1 MARIFL
7 DPDEPMNTIWCFI
20 SSVGT
25 KDFDDPYNLARINN
39 LEEALKLEGV
49 LPTIRAGLHGANQ
62 RKFVAALLR
71 FIDEDEICLV
81 NTRNGMDWIKQGYA
95 AIWIEYLDK
104 MAKLDLIKYNRSTKT
119 IRPTPQ
125 LTSMAKLT
133 TAKFIKAA

>member
-7 DPDEPMNTIWCFI
+7 EPDEPMNTFWCFI
-20 SSVGT
+20 GSVGQ
-25 KDFDDPYNLARINN
+25 KDFDDPCRLARINN

-49 LPTIRAGLHGANQ
+49 LPTIRTGMHGANQ

-104 MAKLDLIKYNRSTKT
+104 LAERKLIKYNRRTKT
-119 IRPTPQ
+119 IRPTEQ
-125 LTSMAKLT
+125 LCNIAKLST
-133 TAKFIKAA
+133 TKFIKAA

>member
-7 DPDEPMNTIWCFI
+7 EKDEPMNTIWCFI
-20 SSVGT
+20 GSVAT
-25 KDFDDPYNLARINN
+25 WDFDDPYNLARINN

-49 LPTIRAGLHGANQ
+49 LPTIRTGMHGGNQ

-81 NTRNGMDWIKQGYA
+81 NTRNGMDWIRRGYA

-104 MAKLDLIKYNRSTKT
+104 LAEKNLIKYNRSTKT
-119 IRPTPQ
+119 IRPTEQ
-125 LTSMAKLT
+125 LANIAKLST
-133 TAKFIKAA
+133 TKFISAA

>member
-25 KDFDDPYNLARINN
+25 KDWDDPFNLARINN

-71 FIDEDEICLV
+71 FIDEDEICRV
-81 NTRNGMDWIKQGYA
+81 NTRNGMDWIKQGYS

-104 MAKLDLIKYNRSTKT
+104 MAKLDLIKYNRKNRT
-119 IRPTPQ
+119 IRPTEQ
-125 LTSMAKLT
+125 LANMAKLT
-133 TAKFIKAA
+133 TAKYISAA

>member
-7 DPDEPMNTIWCFI
+7 EPDEPMNTFWCFI
-20 SSVGT
+20 GSVGT
-25 KDFDDPYNLARINN
+25 FDFDDPWNLARINN

-104 MAKLDLIKYNRSTKT
+104 LAERKLIKYNRSTKT
-119 IRPTPQ
+119 IRPTQQ
-125 LTSMAKLT
+125 LTNMAKLST
-133 TAKFIKAA
+133 TKFIKAA

>member
-25 KDFDDPYNLARINN
+25 TDFDDPWNLARINQ
-39 LEEALKLEGV
+39 LEEALKIEGV
-49 LPTIRAGLHGANQ
+49 LPTIRAGLHGSNQ
-62 RKFVAALLR
+62 RKFCAALIR
-71 FIDEDEICLV
+71 FIDEDEICRV
-81 NTRNGMDWIKQGYA
+81 NTRNGMDWIKQGYS

-104 MAKLDLIKYNRSTKT
+104 LAERNLIKYNRSTKT
-119 IRPTPQ
+119 IRPTQQ